1 MKEEFTSSLGDYI
14 CFTDEGIEFKN
25 EAKHRMYPYGSMA
38 TLKFN
43 FLGQVEIVGRGR
55 STNGVLFTTNKT
67 NKKQIKSLTADAIKK
82 NNSAPKCEPYNIDE
96 TGNKNEL
103 PTQEERDKQIAEAK
117 AKRKQDW
124 EDFKNKEHIMRC
136 NVCGTIFTYT
146 MKDIKNNIKVG
157 LVGGISGFGAATNA
171 VGGSAYNA
179 YELNKMGDRNFAKI
193 VDTNHCPNCRSSNL
207 KEITEEELEKIK
219 QEQNA
224 SATNTIS
231 AADEL
236 KKFKELLDM
245 GAITQEEFDAKK
257 KQLLG
262 L

>member
-1 MKEEFTSSLGDYI
+1 MKEEFTSALGDYL
-14 CFTDEGIEFKN
+14 CFSDEGIEYKC
-25 EAKHRMYPYGSMA
+25 ETKHRMYPYGSMA

-55 STNGVLFTTNKT
+55 STNAVLFTTNKT
-67 NKKQIKSLTADAIKK
+67 NKKQIKSLVAESSRK
-82 NNSAPKCEPYNIDE
+82 NNSAPPCEPYNIDE

-103 PTQEERDKQIAEAK
+103 PTQAELDKQIAEAK
-117 AKRKQDW
+117 EKRKQDW
-124 EDFKNKEHIMRC
+124 EDFKNKEHRMRC
-136 NVCGTIFTYT
+136 NVCGTIFCYT
-146 MKDIKNNIKVG
+146 MKDVKNNITAG
-157 LVGGISGFGAATNA
+157 LIGGLAGLGAATNA

-179 YELNKMGDRNFAKI
+179 FELNKMGDRHRAN
-193 VDTNHCPNCRSSNL
+193 VTDLNHCPNCHSADL
-207 KEITEEELEKIK
+207 KELTDEEFEKIK
-219 QEQNA
+219 KEQSA

>member
-1 MKEEFTSSLGDYI
+1 MKEEFTSATGDYI
-14 CFTDEGIEFKN
+14 CFSDEGIKVKN
-25 EAKHRMYPYGSMA
+25 SAKHRMYPYGSMA
-38 TLKFN
+38 IIKFN
-43 FLGQVEIVGRGR
+43 FLGQVEITGRGK
-55 STNGVLFTTNKT
+55 STNSFLFTTNKT
-67 NKKQIKSLTADAIKK
+67 NKKAIKKLTAEAIKK
-82 NNSAPKCEPYNIDE
+82 NNAAAPCEPYNIDE

-103 PTQEERDKQIAEAK
+103 PTQEESDKQIAEAK

-179 YELNKMGDRNFAKI
+179 YELNKMGDRNFAKV